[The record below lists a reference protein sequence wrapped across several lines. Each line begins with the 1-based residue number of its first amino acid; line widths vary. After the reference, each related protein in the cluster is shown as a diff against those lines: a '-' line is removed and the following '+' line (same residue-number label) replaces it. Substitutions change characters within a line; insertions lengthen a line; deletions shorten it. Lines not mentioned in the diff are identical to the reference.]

1 MDRRDPRLVDM
12 WGEDPLRAE
21 EKRPIIAAVLV
32 AVLCVVLM
40 ILV

>member
-1 MDRRDPRLVDM
+1 MDRRDPRLVGM

-32 AVLCVVLM
+32 ALLCLVLM
-40 ILV
+40 ILM

>member
-1 MDRRDPRLVDM
+1 MDPRDPRLVCM

-32 AVLCVVLM
+32 AVLCVVLVV
-40 ILV
+40 LV